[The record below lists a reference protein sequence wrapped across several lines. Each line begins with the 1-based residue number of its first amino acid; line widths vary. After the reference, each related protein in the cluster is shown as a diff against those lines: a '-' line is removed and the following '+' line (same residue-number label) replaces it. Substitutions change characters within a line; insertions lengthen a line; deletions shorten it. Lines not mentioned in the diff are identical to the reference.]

1 MTFGHFIGEGNLS
14 KTPEPIGI
22 SVNSSHLL
30 SWDVLLIAIDFSR
43 MAAFAKCSQHFTCPP
58 EVSFRKRL
66 IKTATRSVRPLV
78 ARPGSL
84 PEPAR
89 GEDWIIDIR
98 FRTKGLL
105 QAGCAKVMETL
116 QKDFN
121 WGYFAMRRAE
131 RLGGPNHIIKRQ
143 KPYRTVN
150 RTR

>member
-1 MTFGHFIGEGNLS
+1 MDWHVSKNKSAGEFVS
-14 KTPEPIGI
+14 KAKLAWRSFDYAADDEMFDCRI
-22 SVNSSHLL
+22 SRYRRGGLGVWCLL
-30 SWDVLLIAIDFSR
+30 LGL
-43 MAAFAKCSQHFTCPP
+43 P
-58 EVSFRKRL
+58 
-66 IKTATRSVRPLV
+66 RSVRPLV

-84 PEPAR
+84 PETAR